1 MSFDVKF
8 SESNSSFE
16 AGFDIKNKAVVVRND
31 HALLE
36 NRDEPGQHP
45 MSAITGLE
53 EALGEKQ
60 PTGDYITEAELK
72 TVTDEA
78 LAQAKA
84 SGEFD
89 GHSPVITSNKTSG
102 VTVIYLD
109 GKVIAEVYDG
119 KPGTTPEITTTK
131 TNGVTTILVNGVAIA
146 EIKDG
151 ADGTTPS
158 ITATKSGAVTTIS
171 VDGKVVA
178 EIKDG
183 TTPTKGTDYWTEADK
198 TEIVEDTKEAIDL
211 SSYAKT
217 DDVPTNV
224 SQLTNDSKFI
234 DASGAP
240 VQSVNGMTGNV
251 VVDTEASVCEGVVL
265 PNIEYP
271 EFAIETI
278 ILKQYLIL
286 AESPNYVD
294 IIAELKDETNN
305 TIVWYSDIYTAL
317 TDINAGVVT
326 NGSSTEIST
335 GVKVMKLGELKY
347 TNAPAKIFIL
357 QLLADITLTETLYI
371 DTECVIDLNGHTI
384 AATCSSGRNYMLVS
398 GQNSE
403 SPEFAVTIY
412 GMKSGSAITLTGDE
426 SITTEYYGG
435 MYLFTNAYVSII
447 GGSYTIDVGSTP
459 IYGQLLATMPMDRTK
474 NSEGKYDLVGSTS
487 VTELRNATFKL
498 SASPTDVS
506 RYWVGLNLSTDSIYI
521 DGCIIDYNCNA
532 ILFNATAIYAAQSN
546 RSTSPRTSIC
556 CVKNSTVTAYSKPNS
571 SIQSA
576 IGIMGFDYNIFVRNS
591 TVHAANC
598 AIEGSCNVYVSDS
611 VLEGGEHG
619 GIYTSAFGSSRYTTI
634 GNDSYAD
641 YTRLDIGEGGKYYIQ
656 NTILR
661 KLDGTGS
668 PHNNLYSCYFGCGP
682 VYCNNVTFDSYNG
695 QYNRPALKYDG
706 TTAYLSNC
714 SLSDIRVDANCK
726 AVFGAGIPDTVRNAS
741 VSGTIVNKPT
751 EVYSAVI
758 SRDVGGLMN
767 QVIDRVRQNEE
778 AIEKLAASP
787 TTVTKQS
794 VVDALGYTPAAIGNP
809 EDWALVQT
817 ATVTDANTSKYAF
830 TFADTMEELFLFGTV
845 PDANTG
851 VYGTTFN
858 TETDAGVAPSYPYY
872 SWFIQGSDYKKSGYL
887 HVWCEDGIVKTEH
900 VAYTTNGT
908 GVMNH
913 INWCDKE
920 HLDTRVRGFKSCS
933 CYRGVGFPVGTIINV
948 YGKKLSDVSTDAAS
962 GDMLTTDYDAD
973 GAVKEAGGIAKY
985 VAENAG
991 TGSGDMKQSDY
1002 DADGAVKS
1010 AGGIVAYAAGMVGV
1024 ANGIAPLDA
1033 SKKVPVAN
1041 LPTSDS
1047 TSSSSTSTVAT
1058 SSAVKAAYDL
1068 AKSASDKAGSGISVS
1083 GAAVGQ
1089 TVKISAVDESGV
1101 PTAWEAVDRTWTE
1114 YATYNVKDLTFPA
1127 VMSIPQGKDVF
1138 FVLDTTDITADSSTK
1153 VKFSVITARNET
1165 GYAGRFGVS
1174 ETMYAHTW
1182 HCYIRMLLLWQ
1193 EGTQSF
1199 WPIAQIA
1206 AGATAYPDQTLVGNP
1221 IGGDPLRKYFYVTVD
1236 DASKINTETTAEIKI
1251 YVRDCL

>member
-1 MSFDVKF
+1 MAFDVKF

-16 AGFDIKNKAVVVRND
+16 AGFDTKNKAVVVRND

-36 NRDEPGQHP
+36 NRDEPDQHP

-53 EALGEKQ
+53 EALEEKQ

-89 GHSPVITSNKTSG
+89 GHSPVITANKTSG

-119 KPGTTPEITTTK
+119 KPGSTPEITTTK

-151 ADGTTPS
+151 ADGNTPS
-158 ITATKSGAVTTIS
+158 ITATKSGAVTAIS

-217 DDVPTNV
+217 EDVPTNV

-294 IIAELKDETNN
+294 IIARLKDDTNN

-335 GVKVMKLGELKY
+335 GVKVMKLGEQKY
-347 TNAPAKIFIL
+347 VNTPAKIFIL

-459 IYGQLLATMPMDRTK
+459 IYGQLLATVPMDRTK

-498 SASPTDVS
+498 SASPTDVN
-506 RYWVGLNLSTDSIYI
+506 RYWLGLNLGTDSIYI

-532 ILFNATAIYAAQSN
+532 IISQALAIFAYQSR
-546 RSTSPRTSIC
+546 RSSSPRTSIC

-576 IGIMGFDYNIFVRNS
+576 IGIIGTDYNIFVRNS
-591 TVHAANC
+591 TIHAANC
-598 AIEGSCNVYVSDS
+598 AIEGGCNVYVSDS

-619 GIYTSAFGSSRYTTI
+619 GIYTSAFGSSRSTTI

-641 YTRLDIGEGGKYYIQ
+641 YTRLDIGEGGKHYIQ

-668 PHNNLYSCYFGCGP
+668 PHNNLYSCYFGRGP

-726 AVFGAGIPDTVRNAS
+726 AVFGAGIPDAVRNAS

-751 EVYSAVI
+751 EVYSTVI

-767 QVIDRVRQNEE
+767 RVIDRVRQNEE
-778 AIEKLAASP
+778 AIEKLSASP

-794 VVDALGYTPAAIGNP
+794 VIDALGYTPAAIGNP
-809 EDWALVQT
+809 EKWALLQT
-817 ATVTDANTSKYAF
+817 ATVTDATVKSYAF
-830 TFADTMEELFLFGTV
+830 TFDEPMERIIMVGSQPSTSTDLLGI
-845 PDANTG
+845 
-851 VYGTTFN
+851 TFSVK
-858 TETDAGVAPSYPYY
+858 TDVDGVAPGLPYLNRGIELPTYTKPSYTYVWVENGVINAQHT
-872 SWFIQGSDYKKSGYL
+872 WFAQNGNSVTNHWD
-887 HVWCEDGIVKTEH
+887 WTD
-900 VAYTTNGT
+900 TTRT
-908 GVMNH
+908 DSYVH
-913 INWCDKE
+913 S
-920 HLDTRVRGFKSCS
+920 LKSCS
-933 CYRGVGFPVGTIINV
+933 CYRGNGYPVGTVFNV

-962 GDMLTTDYDAD
+962 GDMLSTDYDAD
-973 GAVKEAGGIAKY
+973 GAVKTAGGIAKY

-991 TGSGDMKQSDY
+991 TGSGDMLQSDY

-1010 AGGIVAYAAGMVGV
+1010 AGGIVAYAASMVGV

-1058 SSAVKAAYDL
+1058 SKAVNDVNKRLPAVTTDDNGKVLRVADGAWAAVEL
-1068 AKSASDKAGSGISVS
+1068 PSAS
-1083 GAAVGQ
+1083 
-1089 TVKISAVDESGV
+1089 
-1101 PTAWEAVDRTWTE
+1101 
-1114 YATYNVKDLTFPA
+1114 
-1127 VMSIPQGKDVF
+1127 
-1138 FVLDTTDITADSSTK
+1138 
-1153 VKFSVITARNET
+1153 
-1165 GYAGRFGVS
+1165 GVS
-1174 ETMYAHTW
+1174 
-1182 HCYIRMLLLWQ
+1182 
-1193 EGTQSF
+1193 F
-1199 WPIAQIA
+1199 
-1206 AGATAYPDQTLVGNP
+1206 
-1221 IGGDPLRKYFYVTVD
+1221 
-1236 DASKINTETTAEIKI
+1236 
-1251 YVRDCL
+1251 